1 MNHSPLP
8 SKRRHHLLRT
18 ATRGLP
24 SRAAGVCI
32 AMVIGAALLAILL
45 GPVRTAFAAENDIRP
60 PAVAGRFYP
69 GVPGKLRAAVQRFL
83 ADAVP
88 PTTER
93 PIAII
98 SPHAGYIYSGQIMA
112 DAFAQARGH
121 AYQLIVLLGVNH
133 TTPGF
138 DGVSVFS
145 GSGFRT
151 PLGIAEIDTGA
162 ALRLVDHFPGA
173 VLDKSV
179 HRDEHS
185 IEVLVPFVQVVFPS
199 IPILP
204 IIVSLKDD
212 ATCARFGETLAQSLA
227 DRKVL
232 IVASSDLSHYPPYAD
247 AQRLDR
253 NTLQAMASL
262 DINRFMQV
270 VRNQKATGL
279 TGLST
284 CACGE
289 QTTLA
294 AMAASK
300 YIGASIGTVVSYAN
314 SGDALV
320 GDRDRVVGYGAV
332 VFHRSAPR
340 SGREPFPGPPRDI
353 EPTPLSPPQQRN
365 LLNFARKSLTQF
377 IETETLPLPRPA
389 DPLLYAR
396 QGAFVTLKRHGE
408 LRGCI
413 GHMGDDLPLCHVVGR
428 MALQAAFNDRR
439 FPHLKD
445 SELEE
450 IDIEI
455 SVLTPLRPVDGP
467 ADIVVGRDGVM
478 LRKSDR
484 SAVFLPQVAP
494 EQGWNR
500 DEMLGHLCRKAGLSE
515 TAWKDGASF
524 YTFQAQVFSESFLQ
538 P

>member
-8 SKRRHHLLRT
+8 SKRRQRLLRT
-18 ATRGLP
+18 TARGLP
-24 SRAAGVCI
+24 SRAAGACI

-45 GPVRTAFAAENDIRP
+45 GAARTAFATENDIRP

-69 GVPGKLRAAVQRFL
+69 GDPGKLSAAVQRFL
-83 ADAVP
+83 ADALP
-88 PTTER
+88 PATER

-145 GSGFRT
+145 GGGFRT
-151 PLGIAEIDTGA
+151 PLGIAEIDTGT
-162 ALRLVDHFPGA
+162 ALRLVDLFPGA

-185 IEVLVPFVQVVFPS
+185 IEVLVPFVQVVFPG

-204 IIVSLKDD
+204 VIVSLKDD
-212 ATCARFGETLAQSLA
+212 AACARFGEALAQSLA

-300 YIGASIGTVVSYAN
+300 FLGASMGTVVSYAN

-340 SGREPFPGPPRDI
+340 SGEEPFPGPPRDI
-353 EPTPLSPPQQRN
+353 EPAPLLPPQQQN

-439 FPHLKD
+439 FTHLKD

-478 LRKSDR
+478 LRQSDR
-484 SAVFLPQVAP
+484 SAVFLPQVAL

-524 YTFQAQVFSESFLQ
+524 YTFQAQVFSESLLQ